1 MTRTT
6 LTSAAALIALLLAPL
21 SARQQASPADPATLV
36 ASADQLASEARFGE
50 ALEAYRL
57 ALRFEPGGHPGLH
70 ARAGAGVVTM
80 LLRLAEFDEARDEA
94 VRLRDTMPGV
104 AGVLALSGEA
114 LWAAGLFEAAEAD
127 FDAALGI
134 DPDQPRARGGLAR
147 SLAARGRLDEAL
159 LESQAAVR
167 LDPASAELR
176 HTLATIHER
185 LNRFDEAAAE
195 FEVYAGLLPGT
206 DRGEK
211 AAWTRARVKF
221 LRAFKGRVPFQ
232 LAGAP
237 RAHTVKFRVHRDKVI
252 VTGKV
257 NGGRPIDFV
266 LDTGSEQT
274 VLSRPVAS
282 RSGVSPI
289 TYVQS
294 AGVGQGRL
302 RALQAGRIDTL
313 EIGTLKIK
321 NITALI
327 KSPALRGLPTAESE
341 SFSPLAL
348 GLSMTIDYARRE
360 LTMAPSLEEET
371 YDHTL
376 PLRMHRLAMVPG
388 TVDGRPVSFVV
399 DTGGEVIS
407 ISTRT
412 AGALEERPHVR
423 HIPLKVYGSS
433 GWDPSAFLRPYV
445 NLAFAGISYP
455 NNSVVV
461 LDLDTPSA
469 LLGFKLG
476 GIVGHRFL
484 RDYRVSIDLPRARL
498 GLKSLD

>member
-6 LTSAAALIALLLAPL
+6 LTAAAGVIALLLAPL
-21 SARQQASPADPATLV
+21 SAQQAPGGDPAALV
-36 ASADQLASEARFGE
+36 ASGDQLAAEARFSE
-50 ALEAYRL
+50 ALEAYRT
-57 ALRFEPGGHPGLH
+57 ALGGGQSPLH
-70 ARAGAGVVTM
+70 ARAGTGVVTM

-94 VRLRDTMPGV
+94 VRLRDTLPGV
-104 AGVLALSGEA
+104 AGVLALSGDA

-127 FDAALGI
+127 FDAALRL
-134 DPDQPRARGGLAR
+134 DPGEARALDGRAR
-147 SLAARGRLDEAL
+147 SLAARGRLDDAL
-159 LESQAAVR
+159 AAAQAAVER
-167 LDPASAELR
+167 APAVPEFR
-176 HTLATIHER
+176 YTLASIRER
-185 LNRFDEAAAE
+185 MNRFDEASADL
-195 FEVYAGLLPGT
+195 EVYAALLPNT

-221 LRAFKGRVPFQ
+221 LRSFKGRVPFQ
-232 LAGAP
+232 IVGAQG
-237 RAHTVKFRVHRDKVI
+237 AHTVKFRLHRDKVI
-252 VTGKV
+252 VSGKV
-257 NGGRPIDFV
+257 NGGRTIDFV

-282 RSGVSPI
+282 RAGVTPI

-294 AGVGQGRL
+294 AGVGEHRL
-302 RALQAGRIDTL
+302 RALQAARIDTL
-313 EIGTLKIK
+313 EIGSLKMR
-321 NITALI
+321 NVPALI
-327 KSPALRGLPTAESE
+327 KSPALRNLPTAEGE

-348 GLSMTIDYARRE
+348 GLSMTIDYGRRE
-360 LTMAPSLEEET
+360 LTMAPALPDERF
-371 YDHTL
+371 DHTL

-388 TVDGRPVSFVV
+388 HVDGRPVSFVV

-412 AGALEERPHVR
+412 ADSLDARPDVR
-423 HIPLKVYGSS
+423 RVPLKVYGSS

-445 NLAFAGISYP
+445 DLDFAGVTFP
-455 NNSVVV
+455 NSSVVV

-498 GLKSLD
+498 GLKSID